1 MFDDVYHD
9 ANWNNANWNFVQ
21 YIAWRKVNISAK
33 PSKGH

>member
-9 ANWNNANWNFVQ
+9 ANWNFVQ